1 MFPANLVTMIGEVK
15 HVKRLEKDFIIAWIL
30 GMLLPAVILFVAMR
44 LDDSEVTTAIDTTG
58 PTASEIL
65 VFSSDTVIPVL
76 VEDGQIEVMDLENY
90 LCGVVLAEMPAEFE
104 LEALKA
110 QSVVARTYALRRLE
124 LGTKHE
130 SGAVCTD
137 PACCQGYMSPDGYI
151 QQGGDQLSV
160 SKVYRAVAETAGQVI
175 LYDGKLID
183 ATYFSCSG
191 GMTEDALAV
200 WGNDVP
206 YLKATVSPGE
216 ENAAYYFNTVSFAPE
231 EVEQILNIT
240 LIGSPDRWFEPIT
253 YTEGDG
259 VDVISICGNRF
270 TGIEIRK
277 LLALRSTNFTVI
289 ASEDEIQFQTKGYGH
304 RVGMSQYGAE
314 AMALDEKTYEQILSH
329 YYSGVEISQYEAD
342 N

>member
-1 MFPANLVTMIGEVK
+1 MKGLG
-15 HVKRLEKDFIIAWIL
+15 KDFIIAWIL
-30 GMLLPAVILFVAMR
+30 GMLLPAVILFVVMI
-44 LDDSEVTTAIDTTG
+44 LDDPLKSSASDATE
-58 PTASEIL
+58 PTVSEIVL
-65 VFSSDTVIPVL
+65 YPSDTVIPVL
-76 VEDGQIEVMDLENY
+76 MENRQIEDMDLESY
-90 LCGVVLAEMPAEFE
+90 LCGVVLAEMPADFE

-110 QSVVARTYALRRLE
+110 QCVVARTYALRRLE

-137 PACCQGYMSPDGYI
+137 PACCQGYMSPEAYI
-151 QQGGDQLSV
+151 QRGGDQRCV
-160 SKVYRAVAETAGQVI
+160 SKVYRAVSETAGEVI
-175 LYDGKLID
+175 LYEGKLID

-200 WGNDVP
+200 WGNAVP
-206 YLKATVSPGE
+206 YLQATVSPGE
-216 ENAAYYFNTVSFAPE
+216 ENAAFYYDTVSFTPE
-231 EVEQILNIT
+231 EVEEILNIS

-253 YTEGDG
+253 YTEGEG

-270 TGIEIRK
+270 TGVEIRK
-277 LLALRSTNFTVI
+277 LLALRSTNFTVV

-314 AMALDEKTYEQILSH
+314 AMAVDGKSYIQILTH
-329 YYSGVEISQYEAD
+329 YYRGVEITHYKAD